1 MTPKS
6 KEMIQYTSEH
16 GFMPQEEM
24 LESQKGGI
32 QLNIGIP
39 KDRANGE
46 RRVVLIPESVELLV
60 RNGHRVMVEH
70 NAGLGAFYTDHE
82 YSEAGA
88 EIKYDPREIYKADII
103 LKVAAPNDEELE
115 YIDSRKVLMS
125 SLHWKDHNSVF
136 YRSLLAKKLTAFAF
150 EKIRDKNGV
159 YPVIRSMSE
168 IAGNT
173 SILLA
178 AEYLSSTK
186 YGRGS
191 IFGGFSGIAP
201 TDVVVIG
208 AGTVGEFA
216 TRSALG
222 MGAHV
227 KVFDNDVGRLRRIQ
241 ETQNQRIYTSII
253 QPKRLAETIKTADV
267 VIGALRPVEGMT
279 PVVVSEEMVQ
289 NMKKGAII
297 IDVSIDHG
305 GCFETSEPTT
315 HERPVFQKYNVTHYC
330 VPNMPSRAPRT
341 ASVSLSNFFAPI
353 LLSISENGGVDE
365 VLKKDYGFRKGAYL
379 YKGILTDK
387 NIAKRF
393 QLSFQDIDLLIAAFH
408 K

>member
-1 MTPKS
+1 MTPK
-6 KEMIQYTSEH
+6 KKNLVQYTSEH

-24 LESQKGGI
+24 LEKHQGGSK
-32 QLNIGIP
+32 LTIGIP
-39 KDRANGE
+39 KDRAKFEN
-46 RRVVLIPESVELLV
+46 RVVLIPESVELLV
-60 RNGHRVMVEH
+60 RNGHNVLVEH
-70 NAGLGAFYTDHE
+70 NAGLGAFYTDQE
-82 YSEAGA
+82 YSESGA
-88 EIKYDPREIYKADII
+88 QICYEPREVYKADII
-103 LKVAAPNDEELE
+103 LKVAAPSPEELE
-115 YIDSRKVLMS
+115 YIDGRKVLMS
-125 SLHWKDHNSVF
+125 SLHWKDHKSDF
-136 YRSLLAKKLTAFAF
+136 YRTLSRKKITAFAF
-150 EKIRDKNGV
+150 EKIQDKSGV

-173 SILLA
+173 SILVA
-178 AEYLSSTK
+178 AEYLSSTE

-222 MGAHV
+222 MGAQV
-227 KVFDNDVGRLRRIQ
+227 KVFDNDIGRLRRIQ
-241 ETQNQRIYTSII
+241 EMQNQRIYTSII
-253 QPKRLAETIKTADV
+253 QPKRLAKALESADV

-279 PVVVSEEMVQ
+279 PVVVTEEMVQ
-289 NMKKGAII
+289 NMKKGAVI

-305 GCFETSEPTT
+305 GCFETSDPTN
-315 HERPVFQKYNVTHYC
+315 HKVPVFQKYNVTHYC
-330 VPNMPSRAPRT
+330 VPNMPSRAPQT

-365 VLKKDYGFRKGAYL
+365 VLKKDFGFRKGVYL
-379 YKGILTDK
+379 YKGILTDR
-387 NIAKRF
+387 NIARRF

>member
-1 MTPKS
+1 MTAQK

-16 GFMPQEEM
+16 GFLPQEEM
-24 LESQKGGI
+24 LERQKGRI

-39 KDRANGE
+39 KDRANNE
-46 RRVVLIPESVELLV
+46 KRVVLVPESVELLV
-60 RNGHRVMVEH
+60 RNGHRVIVEQ
-70 NAGLGAFYTDHE
+70 NAGNGAFYTDQE

-88 EIKYDPREIYKADII
+88 EIKYDPREVYKADIV
-103 LKVAAPNDEELE
+103 LKVAAPNDEELD
-115 YIDSRKVLMS
+115 YLDNRKVLMS
-125 SLHWKDHNSVF
+125 SLHWKDHKSDF
-136 YRSLLAKKLTAFAF
+136 YRTLLAKKLTAFAF
-150 EKIRDKNGV
+150 EKIQDKNGV

-173 SILLA
+173 SILVA
-178 AEYLSSTK
+178 SEYLSSTE

-222 MGAHV
+222 MGAQV
-227 KVFDNDVGRLRRIQ
+227 KVFDNDIGRLRRIQ
-241 ETQNQRIYTSII
+241 ETQNQRIYTSTI
-253 QPKRLAETIKTADV
+253 QPKRLAEALKTADV
-267 VIGALRPVEGMT
+267 AIGALRPVEGMT

-289 NMKKGAII
+289 NMQKGAVI

-305 GCFETSEPTT
+305 GCFETSEPTSL
-315 HERPVFQKYNVTHYC
+315 EAPVFQKYNVTHYC
-330 VPNMPSRAPRT
+330 VPNMPSSAPRT
-341 ASVSLSNFFAPI
+341 ASVALSNFFAPI
-353 LLSISENGGVDE
+353 LLSISEYGGVDE
-365 VLKKDYGFRKGAYL
+365 VLKKDYGFRKGVYL

-387 NIAKRF
+387 NIARRF
-393 QLSFQDIDLLIAAFH
+393 QFSFQDIDLLIAAFH

>member
-1 MTPKS
+1 MTS
-6 KEMIQYTSEH
+6 KKKELLLYTSEH

-24 LESQKGGI
+24 LERQKSNI
-32 QLNIGIP
+32 QLSIGIP
-39 KDRANGE
+39 RDRANDE
-46 RRVVLIPESVELLV
+46 KRVVLIPESVELLV
-60 RNGHRVMVEH
+60 RNGHKVIVEH
-70 NAGLGAFYTDHE
+70 NAGIGAFYTDRE

-88 EIKYDPREIYKADII
+88 EIKYDPREVYQADII
-103 LKVAAPNDEELE
+103 VKVAAPNEEELN
-115 YIDSRKVLMS
+115 YIDHRKVLMS
-125 SLHWKDHNSVF
+125 SLHWKDHKSNF
-136 YRSLLAKKLTAFAF
+136 YRTLQAKKITAFAF
-150 EKIRDKNGV
+150 EKIQDKSGI

-173 SILLA
+173 SVLVA
-178 AEYLSSTK
+178 AEYLSSTE

-191 IFGGFSGIAP
+191 IFGGFSGISP
-201 TDVVVIG
+201 TDVIVIG

-216 TRSALG
+216 TRCALG
-222 MGAHV
+222 MGAQV
-227 KVFDNDVGRLRRIQ
+227 KVFDNDIGRLRRIQ
-241 ETQNQRIYTSII
+241 EMQNQRIYTSII
-253 QPKRLAETIKTADV
+253 QPQRLAKALETADV

-315 HERPVFQKYNVTHYC
+315 HKMPVFQKYNVTHYC
-330 VPNMPSRAPRT
+330 VPNMPSRAPQT

-365 VLKKDYGFRKGAYL
+365 VLKKEYGFRKGVYL

-387 NIAKRF
+387 NIARRF
-393 QLSFQDIDLLIAAFH
+393 QFSFQDIDLLIAAFH